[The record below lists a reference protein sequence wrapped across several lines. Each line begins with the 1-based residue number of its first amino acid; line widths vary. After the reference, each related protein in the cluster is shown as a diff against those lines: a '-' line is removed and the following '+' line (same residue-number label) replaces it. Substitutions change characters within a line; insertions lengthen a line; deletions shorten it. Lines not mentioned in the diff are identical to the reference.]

1 MKLQKLRQVTL
12 NDMWPLPERFQLRT
26 AYSEFKLNKN
36 ESYFVLR
43 AIFHMMWRPMI
54 PVYTVGLILQ
64 FLPLLRI
71 KLDSSIMHNVDD
83 LSNYSMYMIV
93 ADVARIMIVQLLN
106 NQQSVIRQYIKNEMS
121 RAQNAIDI
129 EMFRLPLQ
137 RLGLGIKKKPAR
149 YVDPSRCINFTW
161 GTGDKAKD
169 VLSDVTLNAGAGEL
183 VAIVG
188 KTGAGKSSLLLAMC
202 NEVEMTQGK
211 GKLVGK
217 IAYLEQQPWIMND
230 TLRANI
236 LFGREYDEE
245 YYWKVLSAC
254 ALTDDLEM
262 WPNSDMT
269 VIGENGMN
277 ISGGQR
283 ARLALART
291 VYSKADI
298 YFLDDPLS
306 AVDAIV
312 KRHILDNI
320 ILSTGMLGDKLR
332 FIATNADNILPLC
345 NQIATVDGGHVF
357 VKVQIPQ
364 VYTAFKFKEQTKPIL
379 RDFDNAGKELQAT
392 SASASKGKHIVS
404 TTVFATTRTALHS
417 ILLYIYIAMSK
428 MGLYTINAG
437 DVAEFRENCESVSN
451 KLNIVSSMS
460 AKTLEILAEINEFR
474 NLAERDPEAPYVID
488 SCRPSAQWP
497 SNGKIE
503 FRDFSMKYGADL
515 GYALKN
521 VNLTINPG
529 EKIGIVGRTGAGK
542 SSLAKVLFRLIH
554 ENTSGSIL
562 IGGQDISEFG
572 VGDYRPRLGMIPQ
585 ESTMLNGSIRHN
597 LDPLNQFDIEEVW
610 ASLVKCNLS
619 ELVSSKE
626 IANDASEDEIKYK
639 EDQAYKREQWRN
651 AGWCK
656 HVMLLIL
663 MKLPKTLDPVEKPKS
678 SGLDK
683 SVQDSFKRLSSGQ
696 QQLFG
701 LCRVLMR
708 KRKIIV
714 LDEATA
720 NVDLE
725 TDKSVQE
732 LIRKEFGDCT
742 VLTIAHRLETIMN
755 SDRII
760 VMDKGTIAEI
770 GTPQELLAKDGM
782 FAQLVKTSDFGQ

>member
-1 MKLQKLRQVTL
+1 
-12 NDMWPLPERFQLRT
+12 
-26 AYSEFKLNKN
+26 
-36 ESYFVLR
+36 
-43 AIFHMMWRPMI
+43 
-54 PVYTVGLILQ
+54 
-64 FLPLLRI
+64 
-71 KLDSSIMHNVDD
+71 MHNVED
-83 LSNYSMYMIV
+83 LSNYSMYTIV
-93 ADVARIMIVQLLN
+93 TDVARIMIVQLLN
-106 NQQSVIRQYIKNEMS
+106 DQQGLVRRYVENEMS
-121 RAQNAIDI
+121 RANNAIDI

-137 RLGLGIKKKPAR
+137 
-149 YVDPSRCINFTW
+149 S
-161 GTGDKAKD
+161 
-169 VLSDVTLNAGAGEL
+169 
-183 VAIVG
+183 
-188 KTGAGKSSLLLAMC
+188 
-202 NEVEMTQGK
+202 EVEMTQGT

-236 LFGREYDEE
+236 LFGRECDEE

-254 ALTDDLEM
+254 ALTDDLDM
-262 WPNSDMT
+262 WPKGDMT

-320 ILSTGMLGDKLR
+320 ILSTGLLGEKLR
-332 FIATNADNILPLC
+332 YVTTNADNILPLC
-345 NQIATVDGGHVF
+345 NQVATVDDGHVS
-357 VKVQIPQ
+357 VKVQTPR
-364 VYTAFKFKEQTKPIL
+364 VHTAYEFKAQTKPKQK
-379 RDFDNAGKELQAT
+379 N
-392 SASASKGKHIVS
+392 V
-404 TTVFATTRTALHS
+404 
-417 ILLYIYIAMSK
+417 
-428 MGLYTINAG
+428 N
-437 DVAEFRENCESVSN
+437 
-451 KLNIVSSMS
+451 
-460 AKTLEILAEINEFR
+460 INEFR

-497 SNGKIE
+497 PHGKIE

-515 GYALKN
+515 NYALKN

-562 IGGQDISEFG
+562 IDGQDISEFG

-585 ESTMLNGSIRHN
+585 ESTMLDGSIRHN
-597 LDPLNQFDIEEVW
+597 LDPLNQFDIEKMW
-610 ASLVKCNLS
+610 AALIKCNMAKVVSTQLASGTYPNEEVYDSS
-619 ELVSSKE
+619 EEGRRRKQW
-626 IANDASEDEIKYK
+626 N
-639 EDQAYKREQWRN
+639 QA
-651 AGWCK
+651 G
-656 HVMLLIL
+656 L
-663 MKLPKTLDPVEKPKS
+663 MKRVLLFVLKKVPKPVDLS
-678 SGLDK
+678 QFTFSRGLDRTANWC
-683 SVQDSFKRLSSGQ
+683 FGGASSGQ
-696 QQLFG
+696 KQLFS
-701 LCRVLMR
+701 LCRVIMR

-732 LIRKEFGDCT
+732 LVRKEFSDCT

-770 GTPQELLAKDGM
+770 GTPEELLAKDGM